1 MLPHFRRPPIIVAR
15 DGGHLDDMPNLA
27 RLLFSKSGAV

>member
-1 MLPHFRRPPIIVAR
+1 MFHHAIMFVAR
-15 DGGHLDDMPNLA
+15 DGGHLDDMTSMA

>member
-1 MLPHFRRPPIIVAR
+1 MFPPRNIFVAR
-15 DGGHLDDMPNLA
+15 DGGHLDDIPNMA